1 MYNVHESDGSFVC
14 VDRRPSSGRLLMEL
28 AKMNT
33 VPPLEAEALCQP
45 CDPDQFTFDTTADLD
60 DLEEVIGQERAV
72 DALHFG
78 IGIQQKGYNLF
89 ALGPNGTGKY
99 TSVHRS
105 VSNQAQKE
113 PVPSDWC
120 YVFNF
125 NQPDRPQALS
135 LPAGQGTIL
144 GQEMKRL
151 VQELFAVIPAAFEG
165 EEYQNQR
172 RAIESEFQDK
182 QESALDE
189 IRQEAEESDIALIRT
204 PAGLA
209 FAPLA
214 DKEVIKPDEF
224 MKLPEER
231 RKQIESKIE
240 GLQQRLQRVIR
251 QVPNWMREGRK
262 RVQELNEQVAVFAIT
277 PLFEEIQAKFSNLPD
292 VLDYLEAVQSDVVEH
307 NHMFVE
313 SGEDGET
320 PAGPAEAGIAA
331 SATRSGFAN
340 RYRVNAIVDQNDS
353 VGAPVIYEQN
363 PTFGNLIGRLEH
375 VAHMGALLTDFTL
388 IKPGALHQ
396 ANGGYLILDARKLL
410 LQPFAWEVLKRALQ
424 TEEIRIES
432 PGQAYSLITT
442 VSLEPEPIPLDVKV
456 ILLGERIL
464 YYLMHQ
470 HDPDFGE
477 LFKVAADF
485 EDQMKRSDE
494 SNMAYARLV
503 GTLARKESL
512 RHFDRAAVSKVI
524 ERSARMVE
532 DSERLSTHMQSVADL
547 LREADY
553 WAAEAG
559 ADVVGRKHVQA
570 AIDAQIRRA
579 SRIKD
584 RMQEAILRDTILVD
598 TTGEKVGQINGL
610 SVLMLGNFSF
620 GRPSRISARVRM
632 GKGEVIDIE
641 RQVELGG
648 PLHSKGVL
656 ILSSYL
662 GSRYATNRPLSLSAS
677 LVFEQ
682 SYGGVD
688 GDSASSAELYALLS
702 ALAEV
707 PIKQSL
713 AVTGSVNQH
722 GQVQA
727 IGGVNEKIEGFY
739 DICYSRGLSG
749 DQGVLIPAANVK
761 HLMLRQDVVAA
772 VADGKFHIYPI
783 ETVEQGIEVLTGT
796 PAGEMDDEG
805 AFPDDSINGL
815 VVERLEEMAET
826 QRAFNRPA
834 EKTGD
839 SGQDEE

>member
-1 MYNVHESDGSFVC
+1 M
-14 VDRRPSSGRLLMEL
+14 
-28 AKMNT
+28 KT
-33 VPPLEAEALCQP
+33 VLPLEAKALCQP
-45 CDPDQFTFDTTADLD
+45 CDPDQFTFDTTADLE

-99 TSVHRS
+99 TSVYRS
-105 VSNQAQKE
+105 VSHQAQKE
-113 PVPSDWC
+113 PVPPDWC

-125 NQPDRPQALS
+125 DQPDRPKALR
-135 LPAGQGTIL
+135 LPAGQGTVL
-144 GQEMKRL
+144 SQEMKRL
-151 VQELFAVIPAAFEG
+151 VEELYVVIPAAFEG

-172 RAIESEFQDK
+172 QAIESEFQDK
-182 QESALDE
+182 QESALDD
-189 IRQEAEESDIALIRT
+189 IRKEAEKSEIALIRT

-209 FAPLA
+209 FAPLV

-231 RKQIESKIE
+231 RKQIESRIE
-240 GLQQRLQRVIR
+240 ELQQKLQSVIR

-262 RVQELNEQVAVFAIT
+262 RAQELNEEVTVFAIT
-277 PLFEEIQAKFSNLPD
+277 PLFEEIQAKFADLPD
-292 VLDYLEAVQSDVVEH
+292 VLAYLEAVQADVVEH
-307 NHMFVE
+307 NRMFLD
-313 SGEDGET
+313 SGGDGQT
-320 PAGPAEAGIAA
+320 PPGPTEANIAA
-331 SATRSGFAN
+331 AAAKRSFAN
-340 RYRVNAIVDQNDS
+340 RYQVNAIVDHGDS
-353 VGAPVIYEQN
+353 TGAPVIYEQN
-363 PTFGNLIGRLEH
+363 PTFSNLIGRLEH
-375 VAHMGALLTDFTL
+375 VAQMGALLTDFTL

-396 ANGGYLILDARKLL
+396 ANGGYLILDARKVL
-410 LQPFAWEVLKRALQ
+410 LQPFAWEGLKQALQ
-424 TEEIRIES
+424 SEEIRIES

-442 VSLEPEPIPLDVKV
+442 VSLEPQPVPLDVKV
-456 ILLGERIL
+456 ILLGERML

-470 HDPDFGE
+470 HDPDFAE

-485 EDQMKRSDE
+485 EDQMNRSE
-494 SNMAYARLV
+494 ANNMAYARLV
-503 GTLARKESL
+503 STLARKESL

-524 ERSARMVE
+524 ERSARMIG
-532 DSERLSTHMQSVADL
+532 DAERLSTHMQSVVDL

-559 ADVVGRKHVQA
+559 ADIVGREHVQT

-584 RMQEAILRDTILVD
+584 RMQEAILRETILVD
-598 TTGEKVGQINGL
+598 TSGEKVGQINGL
-610 SVLMLGNFSF
+610 SVLMLGNFAF
-620 GRPSRISARVRM
+620 GRPSRITARVRM

-702 ALAEV
+702 ALSEA

-739 DICYSRGLSG
+739 DICYSRGLTG

-761 HLMLRQDVVAA
+761 HLMLRQDVVEA
-772 VADGKFHIYPI
+772 VADGNFHIYPI
-783 ETVEQGIEVLTGT
+783 ETVEQGIEVLTGK
-796 PAGEMDDEG
+796 PAGEIDDEG
-805 AFPDDSINGL
+805 VFPEDSINRL
-815 VVERLEEMAET
+815 VVDRLEDMAET

-834 EKTGD
+834 EKNDDAGRD
-839 SGQDEE
+839 DK

>member
-1 MYNVHESDGSFVC
+1 
-14 VDRRPSSGRLLMEL
+14 
-28 AKMNT
+28 MNT
-33 VPPLEAEALCQP
+33 VPPLDVQALRQP
-45 CDPDQFTFDTTADLD
+45 CDPDQFAFDTTAELD
-60 DLEEVIGQERAV
+60 DLEEIIGQERAV

-99 TSVHRS
+99 TSVHHS
-105 VSNQAQKE
+105 VSDQAAKE

-125 NQPDRPQALS
+125 DQPDRPEALR
-135 LPAGQGTIL
+135 LPAGQGRTL
-144 GQEMKRL
+144 SQEMKRL
-151 VQELFAVIPAAFEG
+151 VEELFVVIPAAFEG

-172 RAIESEFQDK
+172 QAIESEFQDK
-182 QESALDE
+182 QEAALDK
-189 IRQEAEESDIALIRT
+189 IRQEAQANEIALIRT
-204 PAGLA
+204 PSGLA

-224 MKLPEER
+224 MKLPEDR
-231 RKQIESKIE
+231 RKHIESQIEE
-240 GLQQRLQRVIR
+240 LQQKLQGVIR

-262 RVQELNEQVAVFAIT
+262 RVQELNEEVTIFAIT
-277 PLFEEIQAKFSNLPD
+277 PLFEELQAKFAELPD
-292 VLDYLEAVQSDVVEH
+292 VLAYLDAVQKDVVEH
-307 NHMFVE
+307 NRMFVD
-313 SGEDGET
+313 SGEDGQV
-320 PAGPAEAGIAA
+320 PPGSVAGSPAA
-331 SATRSGFAN
+331 STPSKGFAN
-340 RYRVNAIVDQNDS
+340 RYQVNAIVDHGDS
-353 VGAPVIYEQN
+353 QGAPVVYEQN
-363 PTFGNLIGRLEH
+363 PTFANLIGRLEH
-375 VAHMGALLTDFTL
+375 VAHMGALLADFTL

-410 LQPFAWEVLKRALQ
+410 LQPYAWEGLKQALRG
-424 TEEIRIES
+424 EEIRIES
-432 PGQAYSLITT
+432 PGQAYGLIAT
-442 VSLEPEPIPLDVKV
+442 VSLEPQPIPLNVKI
-456 ILLGERIL
+456 ILLGERML

-470 HDPDFGE
+470 HDPDFEE

-485 EDQMKRSDE
+485 EDRMERSQDN
-494 SNMAYARLV
+494 NMAYARLV
-503 GTLARKESL
+503 STLARKESL

-524 ERSARMVE
+524 ERSARMV
-532 DSERLSTHMQSVADL
+532 DDAERLSTHMQSVADL

-559 ADVVGRKHVQA
+559 ADVVGRQHVQA

-579 SRIKD
+579 SRVKD
-584 RMQEAILRDTILVD
+584 RMQEAILRETILVD
-598 TTGEKVGQINGL
+598 TTGERVGQINGL
-610 SVLMLGNFSF
+610 SVLILGNFAF
-620 GRPSRISARVRM
+620 GRPSRITARVRM

-702 ALAEV
+702 ALAQA

-727 IGGVNEKIEGFY
+727 IGGVNEKIEGFF
-739 DICYSRGLSG
+739 DICRSRGLAG

-761 HLMLRQDVVAA
+761 HLMLRQDVVGA

-783 ETVEQGIEVLTGT
+783 ETVEQGIEVLTGK

-805 AFPDDSINGL
+805 AFPEGSINRL
-815 VVERLEEMAET
+815 VVQRLEEMAET

-834 EKTGD
+834 EKAAD
-839 SGQDEE
+839 SGEEDE